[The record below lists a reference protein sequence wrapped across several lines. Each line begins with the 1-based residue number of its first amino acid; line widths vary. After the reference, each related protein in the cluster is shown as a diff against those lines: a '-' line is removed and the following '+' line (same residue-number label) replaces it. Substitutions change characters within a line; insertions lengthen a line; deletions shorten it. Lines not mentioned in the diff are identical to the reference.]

1 MEKRRDALPLVKK
14 QNRFTFWERRTH
26 KLYWWMRCS
35 DASGKTHH
43 RRTRS
48 GLSHVLQ
55 GTEAPTTTGKIC
67 QRDWTHSVLGAS
79 RNPESMPSDPLQ
91 IPLIPSGIDPARHW
105 KAWVVPL
112 ILRRFKVLTQL
123 QQSSVR
129 ALLPRAMETTPGLSC
144 HAVFFEKPIIIKA
157 GSWFHSLLFLRV
169 P

>member
-1 MEKRRDALPLVKK
+1 
-14 QNRFTFWERRTH
+14 
-26 KLYWWMRCS
+26 
-35 DASGKTHH
+35 
-43 RRTRS
+43 
-48 GLSHVLQ
+48 
-55 GTEAPTTTGKIC
+55 
-67 QRDWTHSVLGAS
+67 
-79 RNPESMPSDPLQ
+79 MPSDPLQ

-112 ILRRFKVLTQL
+112 ILRRFKALTQL